1 MEQVLYYNGTIITM
15 ENREAPYAE
24 AVLTENGR
32 IKDRGSFSRLR
43 EAAGRDARLADL
55 QGAAMIPGLST
66 RTAILPPARGNL
78 WKRICR
84 RPSHFPILSAL

>member
-32 IKDRGSFSRLR
+32 IKDRGSFPRLR
-43 EAAGRDARLADL
+43 EAAGKPVLLVTHSAEDAAGLEARLYRL
-55 QGAAMIPGLST
+55 
-66 RTAILPPARGNL
+66 
-78 WKRICR
+78 
-84 RPSHFPILSAL
+84 

>member
-32 IKDRGSFSRLR
+32 IKDRGAFPGSGRRR
-43 EAAGRDARLADL
+43 ERMRAW
-55 QGAAMIPGLST
+55 
-66 RTAILPPARGNL
+66 RTCRAPP
-78 WKRICR
+78 
-84 RPSHFPILSAL
+84 

>member
-32 IKDRGSFSRLR
+32 IKDRGSFPRLR
-43 EAAGRDARLADL
+43 EAAGKPVILVTHDEEDVAGLDAAPVRL
-55 QGAAMIPGLST
+55 
-66 RTAILPPARGNL
+66 
-78 WKRICR
+78 
-84 RPSHFPILSAL
+84 